1 MSVIQKFL
9 VILILMHP
17 DGSLTY
23 EKTIVDGGCPPPELI
38 MMSMNA
44 RQKRGEFMSWDGSC
58 LPLVFK
64 KGVGV

>member
-1 MSVIQKFL
+1 
-9 VILILMHP
+9 MHP

-38 MMSMNA
+38 MMNMNA
-44 RQKRGEFMSWDGSC
+44 RQKRGEFVSWDGSC